1 MATTKT
7 ALIKYTT
14 QIFKVAS
21 NVAACEFNNCWIK
34 VEDGS
39 TVLFDPSFDHVYAP
53 EYRLC
58 GLSEESIAEYL
69 RNMGLPAPSKYITS
83 ETPKDDKKLKEI
95 LKNVIED
102 PQELPDD
109 VNIHFVELVKE
120 GAPVLPSTDTIKFAK
135 LYNADPEALGILMDK
150 LRVSSKASTKSVK
163 SESTT
168 SDQAPRSTRRR
179 TRKTPEST
187 ESTTEVSESTTE
199 PVDNPEST
207 TTSDQA
213 PRSTRRRTRKTP
225 ESTES
230 TTEVSEPTPEPVDN
244 SEPSDPVE
252 EPVDNSEP
260 PSEPTP
266 ETVEEPK
273 STTRPRVRRSKLDR
287 TSRRI

>member
-150 LRVSSKASTKSVK
+150 LRVTSKASTKSVK
-163 SESTT
+163 SES
-168 SDQAPRSTRRR
+168 
-179 TRKTPEST
+179 
-187 ESTTEVSESTTE
+187 
-199 PVDNPEST
+199 